1 MSEIDWSPVWISLK
15 IAAITMVF
23 TFVLGLM
30 AAWFVYNR
38 KREITKAVCDGIFT
52 MPLVLPPTV
61 AGFFLLL
68 LFGVNGVF
76 GSTLWQVF
84 GIRVAFTQIG
94 AVLASVVISFPIM
107 YRSARAALEQV
118 DDDLVLAGRT
128 LGMSETRIFL
138 KVLIPNALPG
148 LVGGGVLSFARG
160 LGEFGATA
168 MIAGNIPGKTRTL
181 SLAVYAETAAGDMDQ
196 AGVYVGI
203 ILLLCFVAVIGM
215 NCFTMVKKK
224 G

>member
-30 AAWFVYNR
+30 VAWFVYNR

-76 GSTLWQVF
+76 GSTLWQLF

-168 MIAGNIPGKTRTL
+168 MIAGNIPEKTRTL

>member
-38 KREITKAVCDGIFT
+38 KREIIKAVCDGIFT

-76 GSTLWQVF
+76 GSTLWHVF